1 MSDDRKVRVLIV
13 DDSAIMRQLLADIL
27 RSSPQIE
34 VAGYARNGLEAMEK
48 TRDLRPDVIT
58 LDVEMP
64 VMSGLEALPG
74 LVGIYHKPVVMV
86 SSLTQEGAETTLT
99 ALEMGAVD
107 FVPKPV
113 ANQISS
119 MRNVAD
125 EIVAKILQAGK
136 SQVQISLAVSK
147 PAPAP
152 PQVSEKKPPEAF
164 LSQVA
169 EAPAKTPRDSA
180 KSDKPPKNVVLI
192 GISTGGPQA
201 LSETIPLIRPPVP
214 PILIVQHMP
223 SKFTGAFADRLNRKS
238 ALEVREAVTGDR
250 LRNDTVLIAP
260 GGKHL
265 RIAGKSP
272 LTARIEVTDDPPIS
286 GHKPSVDCL
295 FESAVPVFG
304 DAITAIIMTGM
315 GRDGVR
321 GLLAIRAAGGA
332 TFGQDEATSTV
343 YGMNKAAWLEGAV
356 ETQFPLT
363 KLPGIVTRAW
373 KG

>member
-27 RSSPQIE
+27 RSSPHIE

-119 MRNVAD
+119 MRSVAD

-136 SQVQISLAVSK
+136 SQVQISSAVSK
-147 PAPAP
+147 PVPAH
-152 PQVSEKKPPEAF
+152 PQVSEKKAPEAF

-169 EAPAKTPRDSA
+169 EAPAKPPRESS
-180 KSDKPPKNVVLI
+180 KSEKPPKNIVLI

-238 ALEVREAVTGDR
+238 SLEVREAVTGDR
-250 LRNDTVLIAP
+250 LKNDTVLIAP

-295 FESAVPVFG
+295 FESALPVFG
-304 DAITAIIMTGM
+304 ESITAIIMTGM

-363 KLPGIVTRAW
+363 KLPGIVAKSWR
-373 KG
+373 G

>member
-27 RSSPQIE
+27 RTSPHIE

-119 MRNVAD
+119 MRSVAD

-136 SQVQISLAVSK
+136 SQVQISSAVSK

-152 PQVSEKKPPEAF
+152 PQASEKKSPEAF

-169 EAPAKTPRDSA
+169 EAPAKPPRDSA
-180 KSDKPPKNVVLI
+180 KSDKPPKNIVLI

-238 ALEVREAVTGDR
+238 SLEVREAVNGDR
-250 LRNDTVLIAP
+250 LKNDTVLIAP

-265 RIAGKSP
+265 RIAGKTP

-295 FESAVPVFG
+295 FESALPVFG

-321 GLLAIRAAGGA
+321 GLLAIRAAGGS

-356 ETQFPLT
+356 ETQFPLA
-363 KLPGIVTRAW
+363 KLPGIVAKAW
-373 KG
+373 RG

>member
-1 MSDDRKVRVLIV
+1 MSDDIKLRVLIV

-27 RSSPQIE
+27 RSSNRIE
-34 VAGYARNGLEAMEK
+34 VIGFARNGIEALEK

-86 SSLTQEGAETTLT
+86 STLTQEGAETTLT

-113 ANQISS
+113 ANQLTS
-119 MRNVAD
+119 MRNVSD
-125 EIVAKILQAGK
+125 EIIAKILAAGN
-136 SQVQISLAVSK
+136 SQVQLTTAISKVVPPPP
-147 PAPAP
+147 PA
-152 PQVSEKKPPEAF
+152 EKKAPEAF
-164 LSQVA
+164 LSHVA
-169 EAPAKTPRDSA
+169 DSPSKLPRDA
-180 KSDKPPKNVVLI
+180 TKTEKPPKNIVLI

-201 LSETIPLIRPPVP
+201 LSETISQIRPPVP

-223 SKFTGAFADRLNRKS
+223 SKFTGAFAERLNRKS
-238 ALEVREAVTGDR
+238 ALEVHEAVTGDR
-250 LRNDTVLIAP
+250 LKNDTVLIAP
-260 GGKHL
+260 GGRHM
-265 RIAGKSP
+265 RITGKSP
-272 LTARIEVTDDPPIS
+272 MTARIEISDDPPIS

-295 FESAVPVFG
+295 FESALPIFG
-304 DAITAIIMTGM
+304 DQIVGIIMTGM

-321 GLLAIRAAGGA
+321 GLLAIRAAGGS
-332 TFGQDEATSTV
+332 TFGQDEETSTV

-356 ETQFPLT
+356 ETQFPLA
-363 KLPGIVTRAW
+363 KLPGIVAKAW
-373 KG
+373 HG